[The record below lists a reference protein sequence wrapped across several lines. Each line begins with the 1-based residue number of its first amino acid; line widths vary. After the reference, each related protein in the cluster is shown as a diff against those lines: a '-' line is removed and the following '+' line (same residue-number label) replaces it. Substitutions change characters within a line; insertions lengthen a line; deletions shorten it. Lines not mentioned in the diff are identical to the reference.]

1 MCTLTQRHAAAVIF
15 LVLLL
20 VMPVDAGR
28 SAISFPS
35 AEEVTVCEVID
46 GDTFSIYPPGW
57 LEGVDPGEYG
67 PDEPYRHT
75 VRLIGIN
82 TPERHRPGYEEATA
96 ALEELLP
103 QGTQV
108 CLTADLDERDGSNP
122 WRWLA
127 YAETLSCD
135 DVGAE
140 LLDEG
145 WAVAWRYLPN
155 CERVEE
161 YRQLM
166 AGAFTAGR
174 GSSRWTRP
182 PSTWPRTSRTA
193 TTGWAVV
200 TRRGSTPGTWWPF
213 STPRCWSRR
222 VSCAAP
228 SVSRTTRSGTDWG
241 RPNRCSWYREDRSR
255 RRAVFVNRILF
266 RLAPREH
273 PGGATGTQQVPV
285 VVKGLAFARSKRKPP
300 LDQAPEA
307 MDKPPACV
315 DSRRSMRG
323 RYGDDKAGPAAGIA
337 PERGNQQEHRRLNNP
352 PGCFRKP
359 RGLSGG
365 GRADRL
371 GPDGR
376 EIS

>member
-35 AEEVTVCEVID
+35 AGVVTVCEVID

-103 QGTQV
+103 PGTQV

-155 CERVEE
+155 CERAEE

-166 AGAFTAGR
+166 SGAFTAGR
-174 GSSRWTRP
+174 GVFALDPPAVYVASDEQDSYHRMGCGHASRID
-182 PSTWPRTSRTA
+182 A
-193 TTGWAVV
+193 GNLV
-200 TRRGSTPGTWWPF
+200 
-213 STPRCWSRR
+213 
-222 VSCAAP
+222 
-228 SVSRTTRSGTDWG
+228 
-241 RPNRCSWYREDRSR
+241 
-255 RRAVFVNRILF
+255 AVFDAQMLVTAGKLRC
-266 RLAPREH
+266 
-273 PGGATGTQQVPV
+273 
-285 VVKGLAFARSKRKPP
+285 AFCIP
-300 LDQAPEA
+300 
-307 MDKPPACV
+307 
-315 DSRRSMRG
+315 
-323 RYGDDKAGPAAGIA
+323 DD
-337 PERGNQQEHRRLNNP
+337 EVW
-352 PGCFRKP
+352 
-359 RGLSGG
+359 
-365 GRADRL
+365 D
-371 GPDGR
+371 
-376 EIS
+376 